1 MDSPLGK
8 SDHCVLKISF
18 KCKAETRAQPKIRYK
33 YDKGNYTKMKD
44 LFKKDWN
51 AEFKDCPDNVEK
63 QWEIFLAK
71 CKDAE
76 EKCIPKKKIRA
87 SNRRFTVPL
96 EKAALSKIKKKHRLW
111 QRFLQ
116 TEDGQVY
123 NEYCQIRNQVRRI
136 TRKAQKEFEKTL
148 AKQVKTNPKKFWNY
162 AGSKSKVKVGVPNLS
177 KSGDEKG
184 KDLTENDMEKAEVLS
199 EFFTSVFTREP
210 DGSWDLPEPIKAGHK
225 LELEITKESVL
236 KILNKLKISKSPGPD
251 ALHPRILFEIRDE
264 ICEPLSI
271 IFNTSLRTGVVP
283 QDWKSA
289 NITAIYKKG
298 SKKIAG
304 NYRPISLTCIVCK
317 LMETLVRNSL
327 VEYMKKN
334 NLFSNQ
340 QYGFISGR
348 STVLQLIRVLDR
360 WTEILDKGGSIDV
373 IYCDFMKA
381 FDKVPHRRLIE
392 KLEYYG
398 IGDPLLSW
406 IRAFLSNR
414 KQ

>member
-1 MDSPLGK
+1 MIAVQAP
-8 SDHCVLKISF
+8 
-18 KCKAETRAQPKIRYK
+18 A
-33 YDKGNYTKMKD
+33 
-44 LFKKDWN
+44 
-51 AEFKDCPDNVEK
+51 
-63 QWEIFLAK
+63 
-71 CKDAE
+71 
-76 EKCIPKKKIRA
+76 
-87 SNRRFTVPL
+87 
-96 EKAALSKIKKKHRLW
+96 
-111 QRFLQ
+111 
-116 TEDGQVY
+116 
-123 NEYCQIRNQVRRI
+123 
-136 TRKAQKEFEKTL
+136 
-148 AKQVKTNPKKFWNY
+148 
-162 AGSKSKVKVGVPNLS
+162 
-177 KSGDEKG
+177 
-184 KDLTENDMEKAEVLS
+184 S

-210 DGSWDLPEPIKAGHK
+210 DGSWYLPEPIKAGHK

-414 KQ
+414 KQRVAVNGTLCRTY